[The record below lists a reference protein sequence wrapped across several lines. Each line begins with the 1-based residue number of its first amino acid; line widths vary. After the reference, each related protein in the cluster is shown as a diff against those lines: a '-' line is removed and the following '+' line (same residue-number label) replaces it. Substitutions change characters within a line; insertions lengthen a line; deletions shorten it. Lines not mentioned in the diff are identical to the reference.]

1 MNIYQVNHLC
11 YSISLVSGPHLT
23 YLYLSCSGKDTWGS
37 YGLTLIDALDT
48 LYVMGEMVEFERA
61 CKVVIAT
68 LTFDLDKNV
77 SVFETN
83 IRIVGGLVAA
93 HLIADE
99 HFASGRSLSVTYS
112 LLTPIVCAPISP

>member
-1 MNIYQVNHLC
+1 MLPHTSDVYCVIHIITFRLFCRQLTNNI
-11 YSISLVSGPHLT
+11 T
-23 YLYLSCSGKDTWGS
+23 SCSGKDTWGS

-48 LYVMGEMVEFERA
+48 LYIMGEMVEFERA

-83 IRIVGGLVAA
+83 IRIVGGLLAA
-93 HLIADE
+93 HLIAEE
-99 HFASGRSLSVTYS
+99 HFGPGRSLSARYS
-112 LLTPIVCAPISP
+112 GVASC